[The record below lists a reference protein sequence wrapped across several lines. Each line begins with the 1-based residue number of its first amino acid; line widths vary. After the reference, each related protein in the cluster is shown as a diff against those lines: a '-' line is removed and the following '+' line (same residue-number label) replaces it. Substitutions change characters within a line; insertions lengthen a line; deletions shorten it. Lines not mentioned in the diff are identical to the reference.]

1 MNSNLSLAFYNFI
14 NNWKNNNNKK
24 TFAKVVAVVVCRFP
38 FAAATRASS
47 AEQLALEFYRVPQIG
62 KVVFRPEYPVI
73 RSMPINC
80 EICLSRISAVYHTGE
95 HITGW
100 IDLVAGKKPLHVEG
114 EFNKQM
120 PLACWHATDS
130 DAMITMRYSTW
141 TALSISLRC
150 HSTVGWQE
158 VDRSLPQIVHNDS
171 EAIREPDYINYTG
184 DKLYLDQTQQ
194 LLQGIYLL
202 PRGIKRCIFDFQLPS
217 ELPGMCRLPLGRT
230 SYTLQVRLLRYSKHD
245 KIFQKSLCVKQ
256 RIELRDLRP
265 ATSSSVS
272 LRLHLSRSSYVPGQ
286 RIAFEVQPTEP
297 ATCRTCLCQV
307 ITYRS
312 EQPAVKEK
320 RVQRVLDES
329 SDSAGV
335 LHLPL
340 CTPLMTQLQG
350 EPIEIS
356 YFVEAGSNLCRQPLR
371 LPLWVGTVAPPID
384 APADA
389 RTDSRTDSPAL
400 GYDNLGKC
408 LPKTDAGPN
417 DVYTTAM
424 LCFRVLAW
432 IPWDHWKC

>member
-1 MNSNLSLAFYNFI
+1 
-14 NNWKNNNNKK
+14 
-24 TFAKVVAVVVCRFP
+24 
-38 FAAATRASS
+38 
-47 AEQLALEFYRVPQIG
+47 
-62 KVVFRPEYPVI
+62 
-73 RSMPINC
+73 MPINC

-100 IDLVAGKKPLHVEG
+100 IDLVAGKKPLHVE
-114 EFNKQM
+114 
-120 PLACWHATDS
+120 
-130 DAMITMRYSTW
+130 
-141 TALSISLRC
+141 ALSISLRC

-230 SYTLQVRLLRYSKHD
+230 SYTLQVRLQRYSKHH
-245 KIFQKSLCVKQ
+245 KIYQKSLCVKQ

-312 EQPAVKEK
+312 EHPAVKEK

-389 RTDSRTDSPAL
+389 RTDSPAL
-400 GYDNLGKC
+400 GYDNLALNENDSLGATICERPRHSFHIRSRRSKAKGQGDH
-408 LPKTDAGPN
+408 LRKLRRPKKPSY
-417 DVYTTAM
+417 V
-424 LCFRVLAW
+424 LLAW
-432 IPWDHWKC
+432 RYFSDILFPRN